1 MEQVS
6 DRALCRLCQINQPNI
21 KAHIMAEGLMKL
33 IHGQPKYD
41 GRFIMVGKELKK
53 PVRRPTGSYDRT
65 ILCSTCDNKLGEYDL
80 AAIEFCQRADF
91 KPHPSGVASTLSDV
105 DHTKLKLFAMSY
117 IWRAS
122 ITSLSEYDG
131 VSLGERH
138 ESKIADMLRN
148 SDAGNVDDY
157 SVVISRFT
165 LPEERTTWGMHVLNP
180 VTNRLDGI
188 NIVDVY
194 LPNLY
199 KWKVKV
205 DSRPF
210 KKELRKISLGALN
223 EVLVLNMGDYTES
236 KEFTIMH
243 AAIMGDKK
251 RVKQKSKR

>member
-6 DRALCRLCQINQPNI
+6 DRALCRLCQINPPNI

-91 KPHPSGVASTLSDV
+91 KPHPSGVASTLSGV

-131 VSLGERH
+131 VSLGEKH
-138 ESKIADMLRN
+138 ESKIADMLRRVDVG
-148 SDAGNVDDY
+148 SVDDY
-157 SVVISRFT
+157 AVVVARFS
-165 LPEERTTWGMHVLNP
+165 LPEEKKAWGMHVLNP
-180 VTNRLDGI
+180 VRNRLDGV
-188 NIVDVY
+188 NLVDVY

-210 KKELRKISLGALN
+210 SETMRKMSLGSMDD
-223 EVLVLNMGDYTES
+223 VLVLDMGDYTKS
-236 KEFTIMH
+236 QEFAIMH
-243 AAIMGDKK
+243 AAIMSDKEQ
-251 RVKQKSKR
+251 RHR